1 LIFFSIDFDSF
12 EKMIVD
18 NVNRGIVIKRAKVN
32 FNDSI
37 KSTIILQKHMI
48 DYLTRFTIFPLTAS
62 LAD

>member
-1 LIFFSIDFDSF
+1 MIFFSIDFDSF

-32 FNDSI
+32 FNDNI
-37 KSTIILQKHMI
+37 KSTIRLQKDMI